1 MYSSFYLKSKNN
13 HFLYTQFEDLFLEIK
28 VFYEFGRLR
37 QNRPETAQPASPV
50 VEFTLTSHVHFSL
63 TCGEAGWGQRIW
75 DLETPASFTG
85 GGTGGNIRCGHVC
98 IFFLVQVF
106 LPLLVVSGDPAA
118 DVVSSLRDTPI
129 VIRPSLF
136 SPTPLSRPLRR
147 PLRPFYVQI
156 YISRALWLS
165 CMMSMGLA
173 CALIAEAAFQ

>member
-1 MYSSFYLKSKNN
+1 MQSIPSAKASARYLPWKKERVILRSGTRKSSKNLGFRN
-13 HFLYTQFEDLFLEIK
+13 T
-28 VFYEFGRLR
+28 G
-37 QNRPETAQPASPV
+37 V
-50 VEFTLTSHVHFSL
+50 V
-63 TCGEAGWGQRIW
+63 R
-75 DLETPASFTG
+75 

-106 LPLLVVSGDPAA
+106 LPLHVVSGDPAA

-129 VIRPSLF
+129 VIRPFLF

-173 CALIAEAAFQ
+173 LIAEAAFQ